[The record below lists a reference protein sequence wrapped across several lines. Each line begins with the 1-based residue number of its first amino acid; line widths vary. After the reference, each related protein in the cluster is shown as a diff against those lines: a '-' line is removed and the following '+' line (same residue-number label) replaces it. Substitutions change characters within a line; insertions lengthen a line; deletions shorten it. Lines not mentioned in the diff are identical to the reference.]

1 MSGISQAFHSVVE
14 RSGLDIYRLY
24 SSTTHIAPF
33 LSTGL
38 ESSADTL
45 PLGGSDTH
53 LRDDLS
59 RLKVAVYEWG
69 EIFCS
74 STHTVDVIDR
84 EHNALCV
91 QIEHKI
97 LEVLLGRGDYNL
109 VGELG
114 SLKDRLNTVRMEAKQ
129 LARVRAQPD
138 HPYPSSEPVHDE
150 R

>member
-1 MSGISQAFHSVVE
+1 M
-14 RSGLDIYRLY
+14 
-24 SSTTHIAPF
+24 
-33 LSTGL
+33 
-38 ESSADTL
+38 
-45 PLGGSDTH
+45 
-53 LRDDLS
+53 
-59 RLKVAVYEWG
+59 
-69 EIFCS
+69 
-74 STHTVDVIDR
+74 IDR

-97 LEVLLGRGDYNL
+97 SEVLLGRGDYNL

-150 R
+150 RLGEHSSTEVSVGRCNTEDVFNIHG